1 MVAERRSA
9 LGRGLGALIE
19 DAETNSNTFNN
30 DFINEIELDKID
42 VNPFQPRTHFD
53 EEALIELAASI
64 KSLGV
69 IQPITVRETERGTYQ
84 IISGERRSRAS
95 RLAGLTKIPAYV
107 RKANDQTMLE
117 MALVENIQ
125 REELDPIEIA
135 LSYKRLIDECSLTQ
149 ENLSER
155 VGKKRSTVTNYMRLL
170 KLPVEI
176 QKGIRNRKISMG
188 HARAL
193 VSVDKVDTQIKI
205 CLDIIEQE
213 LSVRQTEEIVRKIS
227 NPGKIRSKSKNAKL
241 PEAYQA
247 LEKHLTNYFETGV
260 EFKRDNKGKGKI
272 VIPFQSDEDLERII
286 GVLDKLNS

>member
-1 MVAERRSA
+1 
-9 LGRGLGALIE
+9 LIE
-19 DAETNSNTFNN
+19 DVEPRSYQNE
-30 DFINEIELDKID
+30 FINDIAIDKIE

-64 KSLGV
+64 KELGV
-69 IQPITVRETERGTYQ
+69 IQPITIRETENGSYQ
-84 IISGERRSRAS
+84 LISGERRSRAAK
-95 RLAGLTKIPAYV
+95 LAGLTHIPAYI

-135 LSYKRLIDECSLTQ
+135 LSYKRLIEECKLTQ

-193 VSVDKVDTQIKI
+193 VSVEDTDIQIKL

-213 LSVRQTEEIVRKIS
+213 FSVRQTEEAVRKIV
-227 NPGKIRSKSKNAKL
+227 NPGKVRTKSSKANL
-241 PEAYQA
+241 PESYIA
-247 LEKHLTNYFETGV
+247 LEKHLTDFFSTRV

-272 VIPFQSDEDLERII
+272 VIPFQSDDDLERII
-286 GVLDKLNS
+286 AVLDKLNS